1 MTTNQYGS
9 EYDQYIDGHYTDN
22 RKPQDENL
30 LNKVELT
37 KDEIYKETKEKQLKE
52 LREKYNYRYTYIQE
66 EIKSRFYD
74 PGASSQQDYY
84 RLLQTEYAQ
93 SLIIDFVIRQNS
105 KEGIKKVFST
115 DNPNL
120 VAEAKQINT
129 NYGDVIED
137 AYNCIAGDNG
147 IVTQNGVDS
156 KLWKDLT
163 KNGTDRET
171 MDVDNISSIQI
182 EVQYNRT
189 DEQEVCET
197 ETTTADVKETTT
209 SKNNVRIKKDKNSSE
224 NSFVRLLHHSKKAR
238 GNFDIIDVWFFES
251 MEETTAIADLVDLL
265 KYLFYLVY
273 NKDYGVSTDEKD
285 YIDLFN
291 PEKFSSISNSGSSVS
306 VSGTSKLSVFL
317 QSWENAA
324 VKQYLDGTGSYESAS
339 RYITQDKKNYI
350 MFDDGYGTMNYGFGV
365 CISPNGGATYY
376 HVEYFREEGI
386 DITDSKYHMYNTSTL
401 PVEIVDRVKERVM
414 EDKREDVRN
423 TANGIGVKLED
434 YQVDALAACRYQGWY
449 IEDLLISF
457 KQNGLNEGLR
467 SLCGGFHANGSISA
481 SRAEANWVLFS
492 TGKYM
497 DEYGNEIVLK

>member
-74 PGASSQQDYY
+74 SGASSQQDYY

-189 DEQEVCET
+189 DEQEVCEN
-197 ETTTADVKETTT
+197 ETTTANVKETTT

-291 PEKFSSISNSGSSVS
+291 PGSFHKLDTTGSSQGGGSSELITFIAGWETPEYNDLSINTFTVKVDMEGDLYVGPGIKICSGSSGGNSWYPDITGETIYPGQTFTRDIVDKIYLRVIDS
-306 VSGTSKLSVFL
+306 KRKIVKKVEAELGIILTQCQEDAMTSFAYNMCDAEAEVRNCLVAYGKNKNLEAFKNLFL
-317 QSWENAA
+317 QYNKSNGVVLGGL
-324 VKQYLDGTGSYESAS
+324 VKRREAEY
-339 RYITQDKKNYI
+339 N
-350 MFDDGYGTMNYGFGV
+350 MF
-365 CISPNGGATYY
+365 AK
-376 HVEYFREEGI
+376 GI
-386 DITDSKYHMYNTSTL
+386 YDSTH
-401 PVEIVDRVKERVM
+401 
-414 EDKREDVRN
+414 
-423 TANGIGVKLED
+423 
-434 YQVDALAACRYQGWY
+434 
-449 IEDLLISF
+449 
-457 KQNGLNEGLR
+457 
-467 SLCGGFHANGSISA
+467 
-481 SRAEANWVLFS
+481 
-492 TGKYM
+492 
-497 DEYGNEIVLK
+497 

>member
-189 DEQEVCET
+189 DEQEVCEN

-291 PEKFSSISNSGSSVS
+291 PGNFKS
-306 VSGTSKLSVFL
+306 VSGTSTLEGTDTESIYNYLIGQGLTNAGAAGVMGNLEAESGFLADSVESWFL
-317 QSWENAA
+317 YGE
-324 VKQYLDGTGSYESAS
+324 QYRIDYTAKVNSGEIS
-339 RYITQDKKNYI
+339 RYDFIYNGPNGN
-350 MFDDGYGTMNYGFGV
+350 GYGLAGFTWTPFKEALYDYTIGRGKR
-365 CISPNGGATYY
+365 IDDLELQLEFLMKT
-376 HVEYFREEGI
+376 FREQFP
-386 DITDSKYHMYNTSTL
+386 SLYNTLTTSNDLYTCTYAML
-401 PVEIVDRVKERVM
+401 SQYENPAVYNINDRYS
-414 EDKREDVRN
+414 N
-423 TANGIGVKLED
+423 A
-434 YQVDALAACRYQGWY
+434 Q
-449 IEDLLISF
+449 
-457 KQNGLNEGLR
+457 
-467 SLCGGFHANGSISA
+467 
-481 SRAEANWVLFS
+481 
-492 TGKYM
+492 KY
-497 DEYGNEIVLK
+497 YK